1 MSFGYQ
7 ILGFGAGDS
16 GLTYMDATGG
26 TVTEDGDYKV
36 HTFTS
41 PGTFTVVAVGEDA
54 VPATYKDQIS
64 YMVVA
69 AGGGSGSRCSGGGGA
84 GGWRANN
91 NDAGGDFSPESPL
104 AAPVS
109 SFTVSAS
116 PGSYPVT
123 VGSGSAPGSLGYY
136 NGSQGG
142 TSSAFSITSA
152 GGGGGGYNN
161 GPSGTSGSTGG
172 SGGGGGA
179 ATAAGGSG
187 PGNNPPTSPPQGN
200 PGGAGVPG
208 GGGAGSGGGAAG
220 AGGGYNVPG
229 PGTPHSISGADVTYS
244 NGGNPVQPACEMG
257 NGQGPATPSGSRAGN
272 NGGVIIRYRV
282 AGKP

>member
-26 TVTEDGDYKV
+26 TVTEDGDYKI

-69 AGGGSGSRCSGGGGA
+69 AGGGSGSRCAGGGGA

-136 NGSQGG
+136 NGIQGG

-161 GPSGTSGSTGG
+161 GPSG
-172 SGGGGGA
+172 
-179 ATAAGGSG
+179 
-187 PGNNPPTSPPQGN
+187 N
-200 PGGAGVPG
+200 PG

-220 AGGGYNVPG
+220 AGTGYNAPG
-229 PGTPHSISGADVTYS
+229 PGTPHGISGADVTYS